1 MAILC
6 YLCLIDDEIAKFL
19 GYLIEYW
26 LFLSVYDGLH
36 LCSEHGVSMKGD
48 IIETHLAGLRGETL
62 CAQVLQ
68 EQLDADGLELLTIY
82 HYYNELCRLVL
93 FPDACF
99 ISGCMISTG
108 DRVYRLFA
116 SSYFNFDQFAEWWRC
131 GRQALCVHVLLF

>member
-1 MAILC
+1 
-6 YLCLIDDEIAKFL
+6 
-19 GYLIEYW
+19 
-26 LFLSVYDGLH
+26 
-36 LCSEHGVSMKGD
+36 MKGD
-48 IIETHLAGLRGETL
+48 IIEIYLAGLRGETL
-62 CAQVLQ
+62 CGQVLQ

-93 FPDACF
+93 FQDACF

-131 GRQALCVHVLLF
+131 GRQALCVRVLLI